1 MEVSKL
7 TPELAK
13 QILEAAAVRGVSVEE
28 LLESVIENELT
39 ETQTQFE
46 KGHFQLK
53 APPEEWGK
61 ALREWADNHPRNEPP
76 LSDYAVSRESI
87 YTREDEML

>member
-1 MEVSKL
+1 MEVSEL

-13 QILEAAAVRGVSVEE
+13 QILEAAAARGISTEA
-28 LLESVIENELT
+28 LLQSVIKGSDATAEEKSLT
-39 ETQTQFE
+39 AQE
-46 KGHFQLK
+46 KVKLWQEWIDSHSYIK
-53 APPEEWGK
+53 A
-61 ALREWADNHPRNEPP
+61 PP

>member
-28 LLESVIENELT
+28 LLESVIESGDAKT
-39 ETQTQFE
+39 EKEPGTAQDKVKLWQE
-46 KGHFQLK
+46 WVDSHSYIK
-53 APPEEWGK
+53 A
-61 ALREWADNHPRNEPP
+61 AP

>member
-1 MEVSKL
+1 MEAFEL

-13 QILEAAAVRGVSVEE
+13 QILEAAAARGVSVEE
-28 LLESVIENELT
+28 LLESVIENDST
-39 ETQTQFE
+39 ESQTQFE
-46 KGHFQLK
+46 EDHFQLK
-53 APPEEWGK
+53 AAPEDWSE
-61 ALREWADNHPRNEPP
+61 ALRKWANNHPRSVP

>member
-1 MEVSKL
+1 MEVSDL

-13 QILEAAAVRGVSVEE
+13 QILEAAAARRVPVEAF
-28 LLESVIENELT
+28 LQSVIKSSGTKAEEKTQSLT
-39 ETQTQFE
+39 PQDKVKLWQDWVDSHSYV
-46 KGHFQLK
+46 KV
-53 APPEEWGK
+53 
-61 ALREWADNHPRNEPP
+61 PP

>member
-1 MEVSKL
+1 MEAFEL

-13 QILEAAAVRGVSVEE
+13 QILEAAAARGVSVEE
-28 LLESVIENELT
+28 LLESVIENDST

-46 KGHFQLK
+46 EVHFQLK
-53 APPEEWGK
+53 VPPEEWGK
-61 ALREWADNHPRNEPP
+61 ALRDWADNHPRNTPP